1 MGLYILQP
9 SLQTYSSNVAI
20 HGVSVEHW
28 FLKTWGCTYFNPL
41 FKRITVTSLFT
52 ELLWTLVPHD
62 TRMYILQ
69 PSLQTYSSNVAIHG
83 ASMEHWFLMTRGCT
97 YFKPLFKLIAVT
109 SLFTELLW
117 NTGSSRHGVVHTPTL
132 SSNL

>member
-20 HGVSVEHW
+20 HGVSMEHW

-41 FKRITVTSLFT
+41 FKLIAVTSLFT
-52 ELLWTLVPHD
+52 ELLWMVPQD
-62 TRMYILQ
+62 MGLYILQ
-69 PSLQTYSSNVAIHG
+69 PSLQTYSSNVAIHR
-83 ASMEHWFLMTRGCT
+83 ASMEHWFLKTWGCT
-97 YFKPLFKLIAVT
+97 YFNPLFKLIAVT
-109 SLFTELLW
+109 SLFTQLLW
-117 NTGSSRHGVVHTPTL
+117 NTGSSRHGVVHTSTL